1 MRILSTCASGFGRL
15 VVWTESGWDEL
26 RMLRAVLAPAMGGAA
41 GTGCDELAA
50 DGTCKE

>member
-26 RMLRAVLAPAMGGAA
+26 RMLRAVLAPAMDDVEGTDCDELGAA
-41 GTGCDELAA
+41 GACTG
-50 DGTCKE
+50 